1 MNILP
6 VLEDF
11 LKSSTIHGLAYIEST
26 RNFVRFRS
34 SCLLA
39 VVAEWFSNFKIT
51 NKILYINGN
60 RRFVLTIS
68 YQVSLGVRG
77 GCWLHHRCCPDQG
90 LIRQLGRQPDRHH
103 HRDPAH
109 LRRHLPQGMY
119 WRTEGANEP
128 YNREVSQCLEKAP
141 ARAFSLW

>member
-1 MNILP
+1 MSLVKYINCKDDEHFTSVGGLPQILDHP
-6 VLEDF
+6 WPSIHRVHQKLRQVPILLF
-11 LKSSTIHGLAYIEST
+11 VSSGC
-26 RNFVRFRS
+26 RVFF
-34 SCLLA
+34 
-39 VVAEWFSNFKIT
+39 NFKIT

-119 WRTEGANEP
+119 
-128 YNREVSQCLEKAP
+128 
-141 ARAFSLW
+141 